1 MNKISKISAHSS
13 IAIMFI
19 VFMMSGCNTS
29 TKEQTSPQIEYKV
42 QSRSDKN
49 PDPSSFMPSKAHH
62 KEGSFSQNVV
72 AVTQRVLN
80 EDSFML
86 KKAVVKPVG
95 NDGLSAW
102 QLLCDEGG
110 ITYEQ
115 SSPNP
120 LSYLTT
126 GIASSLLTQ
135 VQHTAETMNLNIDD
149 IKVEVKVF
157 FRFSDM
163 MSDKWAGYTDKV
175 IANILIQSNES
186 AEKISQLKHVA
197 LNSWSVG
204 AGLTHKTDIETELVV
219 NAEHWNTQASGVGSV
234 PNPIS
239 VDNNMTITSKTS
251 VPKPTT
257 FEVGEDV
264 GITPMSL
271 FNNNIK
277 FAVVAIAQ
285 SARDTQRPYLHK
297 VKVRAIQDN
306 YAAWTL
312 YADDS
317 YTYDGLDKAP
327 TSLDYVTAGTA
338 LCLTSQLDLNQE
350 FFRLIHRRFEKFDI
364 EDYRV
369 EQQINYRQ
377 EDIDSFKTT
386 GFVDK
391 VITKI
396 VVKSKAKDEDLKTF
410 FNTSLQMCFAGEAF
424 KNETELDSHLYLN
437 GEIIKEQNFKSFHL

>member
-1 MNKISKISAHSS
+1 
-13 IAIMFI
+13 
-19 VFMMSGCNTS
+19 
-29 TKEQTSPQIEYKV
+29 
-42 QSRSDKN
+42 
-49 PDPSSFMPSKAHH
+49 
-62 KEGSFSQNVV
+62 
-72 AVTQRVLN
+72 
-80 EDSFML
+80 ML
-86 KKAVVKPVG
+86 KKALVKPVG
-95 NDGLSAW
+95 DDGFSTW

-110 ITYEQ
+110 MYYEQ

-126 GIASSLLTQ
+126 GIDSSLLTQ
-135 VQHTAETMNLNIDD
+135 VQHSAKIMNLELENIK
-149 IKVEVKVF
+149 IEAKVL
-157 FRFSDM
+157 FRFNDL
-163 MSDKWAGYTDKV
+163 MSNTWAGYTDKV
-175 IANILIQSNES
+175 IANILIQSKES
-186 AEKISQLKHVA
+186 PGKISQLKQVA
-197 LNSWSVG
+197 LKAWSVG
-204 AGLTHKTDIETELVV
+204 EGLANKTDIETELVV
-219 NAEHWNTQASGVGSV
+219 NAEHWDGIASSGGSV

-264 GITPMSL
+264 GITPRIL
-271 FNNNIK
+271 FSNKIE

-285 SARDTQRPYLHK
+285 SARDTQRPYLQK
-297 VKVRAIQDN
+297 IKVRAIQDN

-317 YTYDGLDKAP
+317 YGYEGLDKAP

-338 LCLTSQLDLNQE
+338 LCLMSQLDINQE
-350 FFRLIHRRFEKFDI
+350 FFRFINRRFEKFDI
-364 EDYRV
+364 DDYRV

-377 EDIDSFKTT
+377 EEIASLKTT

-396 VVKSKAKDEDLKTF
+396 VVNSKASKEDLKTF

-424 KNETELDSHLYLN
+424 KNETEIVSNIYLN
-437 GEIIKEQNFKSFHL
+437 GNIIK

>member
-1 MNKISKISAHSS
+1 MNKIKKINANVVVALM
-13 IAIMFI
+13 IL
-19 VFMMSGCNTS
+19 MMSGCS
-29 TKEQTSPQIEYKV
+29 TNKKEPTSPLIEYKV
-42 QSRSDKN
+42 QSRIDKN
-49 PDPSSFMPSKAHH
+49 PEPSSFLPSKAHYA
-62 KEGSFSQNVV
+62 EGSFSENVV
-72 AVTQRVLN
+72 VVTQRVLN
-80 EDSFML
+80 KDSFML
-86 KKAVVKPVG
+86 KKALVKPVAD
-95 NDGLSAW
+95 DGFSAW

-110 ITYEQ
+110 MTYEQ

-135 VQHTAETMNLNIDD
+135 VQHSAETMNLDIDD
-149 IKVEVKVF
+149 IKVEAKVF
-157 FRFSDM
+157 FRFNDL

-175 IANILIQSNES
+175 IANILIQSKES
-186 AEKISQLKHVA
+186 PEKISKLKQLA
-197 LNSWSVG
+197 LNSWTVG
-204 AGLTHKTDIETELVV
+204 EGLANKTDIETELVV
-219 NAEHWNTQASGVGSV
+219 NAEHWNTKASSGGSV

-251 VPKPTT
+251 AIKPTT

-271 FNNNIK
+271 FSNKIE

-285 SARDTQRPYLHK
+285 PAGDMQRPYLQK
-297 VKVRAIQDN
+297 IKVRAIQDN

-312 YADDS
+312 YSDDS
-317 YTYDGLDKAP
+317 YGHEGLDKAP

-338 LCLTSQLDLNQE
+338 LCLMSQLDINQE
-350 FFRLIHRRFEKFDI
+350 FFRLINRRFEKFDI

-377 EDIDSFKTT
+377 EEIDSLKTN

-396 VVKSKAKDEDLKTF
+396 VVNSKASKEDLKTF

-424 KNETELDSHLYLN
+424 KNETEIDSNVYLN
-437 GEIIKEQNFKSFHL
+437 GKVIK